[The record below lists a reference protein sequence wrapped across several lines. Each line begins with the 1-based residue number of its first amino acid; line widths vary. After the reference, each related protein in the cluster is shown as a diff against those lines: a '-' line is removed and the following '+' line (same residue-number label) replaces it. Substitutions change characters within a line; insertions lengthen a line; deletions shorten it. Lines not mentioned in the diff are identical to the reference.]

1 MRTWQIGIGLIAG
14 GLLLLSTGCVS
25 VKAPERV
32 EIGTGGRT
40 EAVDS
45 SEVPNPRTLEEARYE
60 LRKAYG
66 RIRYLEGKVDDLEED
81 KAECKR
87 DKERYKKERDRYKKR
102 LKKYEDD

>member
-1 MRTWQIGIGLIAG
+1 MRTRHIGIGLVAG
-14 GLLLLSTGCVS
+14 ALLMLSTGCVS

-32 EIGTGGRT
+32 EIGTGSRT

-66 RIRYLEGKVDDLEED
+66 RIKYLEDKVADLEHD
-81 KAECKR
+81 KAKCKR
-87 DKERYKKERDRYKKR
+87 EKDRYKKERDHYKKM
-102 LKKYEDD
+102 LKEYKDD